1 LILRRRA
8 VAEEAAQGE
17 VCAVKGTAE
26 EVAACALFLARDEAR
41 YVTWHTLNVNGGMV
55 MI

>member
-1 LILRRRA
+1 M
-8 VAEEAAQGE
+8 AEEAAQGE

-41 YVTWHTLNVNGGMV
+41 YVTGHILNDNGGMA